1 MSSYLVP
8 LKRNNEFSTV
18 FNSIDYDVNT
28 PSKDPIRFNDSR
40 YLKSSGSNVSSN
52 AINTNFNGLV
62 TNSIKSKQSIDSFIP
77 SVFSNSMIF
86 DFNVNMIFSMD
97 IILLQ
102 NSSVS
107 FINIP
112 VTPLQTYIFTFLI
125 KPTLNSKF
133 FINPLNNL
141 IDVNEFTTVPIY
153 GISNVSLPNLF
164 TFIIQQITIIN
175 TSSTAIPNFISI
187 TSVTADRKSVV

>member
-8 LKRNNEFSTV
+8 LKRNNEFSSI

-40 YLKSSGSNVSSN
+40 YLRSSGTNVSSN
-52 AINTNFNGLV
+52 AIITNFNSLV
-62 TNSIKSKQSIDSFIP
+62 VNSIKSKQTIDSFTQFT
-77 SVFSNSMIF
+77 FSNSMSF
-86 DFNVNMIFSMD
+86 DFNTSMIFSMD
-97 IILLQ
+97 TSVLQ

-107 FINIP
+107 FLNIP
-112 VTPLQTYIFTFLI
+112 IAPLQSYVFTFLI

-141 IDVNEFTTVPIY
+141 INVNEFTNVPIY

-164 TFIIQQITIIN
+164 TFLIQQITIIN

-187 TSVTADRKSVV
+187 TSVTAY

>member
-8 LKRNNEFSTV
+8 LKRNNEFSSI

-40 YLKSSGSNVSSN
+40 YLRSSGTNVSSN
-52 AINTNFNGLV
+52 AIITNFNSLV
-62 TNSIKSKQSIDSFIP
+62 VNSIKSKQTIDSFTQFT
-77 SVFSNSMIF
+77 FSNSMSF
-86 DFNVNMIFSMD
+86 DFNSGMIFSMD
-97 IILLQ
+97 ISVLQ
-102 NSSVS
+102 NSSIS

-112 VTPLQTYIFTFLI
+112 ITPLQTYIFTFLI

-133 FINPLNNL
+133 FINPINNF
-141 IDVNEFTTVPIY
+141 INVNEFTTVPIY
-153 GISNVSLPNLF
+153 GLSNVLLPNLF

-187 TSVTADRKSVV
+187 TSVTAY

>member
-8 LKRNNEFSTV
+8 LKRNNEFSSI

-40 YLKSSGSNVSSN
+40 YLRSSGTNVSSN
-52 AINTNFNGLV
+52 AIITNFNSLV
-62 TNSIKSKQSIDSFIP
+62 VNSIKSKQTIDSFTQFT
-77 SVFSNSMIF
+77 FSNSMSF
-86 DFNVNMIFSMD
+86 DFNTSMIFSMD
-97 IILLQ
+97 ISVLQ
-102 NSSVS
+102 ISSIS
-107 FINIP
+107 FVNIP
-112 VTPLQTYIFTFLI
+112 ITPLQTYIFTFLV

-141 IDVNEFTTVPIY
+141 INVNEFTNVPIY

-164 TFIIQQITIIN
+164 TFLIQQITIIN
-175 TSSTAIPNFISI
+175 TSSTSVPNFISI
-187 TSVTADRKSVV
+187 TSVTAY

>member
-1 MSSYLVP
+1 MSSYQVP
-8 LKRNNEFSTV
+8 LKRNNEFSSI

-28 PSKDPIRFNDSR
+28 PSKDPVRFNDSR
-40 YLKSSGSNVSSN
+40 YLRSSGSNISSN
-52 AINTNFNGLV
+52 AIITNFNSLV
-62 TNSIKSKQSIDSFIP
+62 TNSIKSKQNIDSFTP
-77 SVFSNSMIF
+77 SVFSISMIF

-97 IILLQ
+97 ISVLQ

-107 FINIP
+107 FLNIP
-112 VTPLQTYIFTFLI
+112 ITPSQTYIFTFLI

-133 FINPLNNL
+133 FINPLNN
-141 IDVNEFTTVPIY
+141 IISVNEFANIPIY
-153 GISNVSLPNLF
+153 GISNVSLPNLL

-187 TSVTADRKSVV
+187 TSVTAY

>member
-1 MSSYLVP
+1 MSSYQVP

-18 FNSIDYDVNT
+18 FNSIDYDVNV
-28 PSKDPIRFNDSR
+28 PSKDPVRFNDSR
-40 YLKSSGSNVSSN
+40 YLKSSGTNISSS
-52 AINTNFNGLV
+52 AVTTSFNGLV
-62 TNSIKSKQSIDSFIP
+62 TNSIKSKQNIDSFTP
-77 SVFSNSMIF
+77 STFSTSMIF
-86 DFNVNMIFSMD
+86 DFNLNMIFSMD
-97 IILLQ
+97 ISVLQ

-107 FINIP
+107 FLNIP
-112 VTPLQTYIFTFLI
+112 ITPLQTYIFTFLI

-133 FINPLNNL
+133 FINPLNNV
-141 IDVNEFTTVPIY
+141 ISVNLFTTVPIY

-187 TSVTADRKSVV
+187 TSVTAF

>member
-18 FNSIDYDVNT
+18 FNSIDYDVNAS
-28 PSKDPIRFNDSR
+28 SKSDPVRFNDSR
-40 YLKSSGSNVSSN
+40 YLKSSGTNVSSN
-52 AINTNFNGLV
+52 AIITNFNSLV
-62 TNSIKSKQSIDSFIP
+62 TNSIKSKQNIDSFTP
-77 SVFSNSMIF
+77 SVFSISMIF

-97 IILLQ
+97 ISVLQ

-107 FINIP
+107 FLNIP
-112 VTPLQTYIFTFLI
+112 ITPSQTYIFTFLI

-141 IDVNEFTTVPIY
+141 INVNEFTNVPIY
-153 GISNVSLPNLF
+153 GISNVALPNLF
-164 TFIIQQITIIN
+164 TFLIQQITIIN

-187 TSVTADRKSVV
+187 TSVTAY

>member
-1 MSSYLVP
+1 MSSYQVP
-8 LKRNNEFSTV
+8 LKRNNEFSSI

-40 YLKSSGSNVSSN
+40 YLRSSGTNVSSS
-52 AINTNFNGLV
+52 AVITSFNGLV
-62 TNSIKSKQSIDSFIP
+62 TNSIKSKQNIDSFTL
-77 SVFSNSMIF
+77 STFSASMTF
-86 DFNVNMIFSMD
+86 DFNLNMIFSMD
-97 IILLQ
+97 ISVLQ

-107 FINIP
+107 FLNIP
-112 VTPLQTYIFTFLI
+112 ITPSQTYIFTFLI

-133 FINPLNNL
+133 FINPLNN
-141 IDVNEFTTVPIY
+141 IISVNDFANIPIY
-153 GISNVSLPNLF
+153 GISNVSLPNLL

-187 TSVTADRKSVV
+187 TSVTAY